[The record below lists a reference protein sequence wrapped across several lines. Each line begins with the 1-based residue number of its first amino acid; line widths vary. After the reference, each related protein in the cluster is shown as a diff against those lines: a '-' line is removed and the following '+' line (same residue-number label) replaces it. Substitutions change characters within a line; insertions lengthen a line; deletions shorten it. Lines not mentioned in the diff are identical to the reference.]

1 MSRRYDIN
9 IKERKSYKNRDRNRR
24 KILYIHGFMSGAN
37 SYNVIRLINT
47 FGHIYEILSPELNGD
62 PHYSISL
69 INSVIVNEKPV
80 LIIGSSLGGFYALM
94 CESNDIPI
102 RLVNPCIDPYTHLQR
117 YLDKELTYYSKRE
130 DGNTKYTLT
139 LPVLERFKEY
149 DVAKKTKSKI
159 DNIFALL
166 SSKDEVLGDSHYQ
179 FFKKIKEETNY
190 PYHLFSIHHEFGHR
204 LFPFGYI
211 YLQSMV
217 DNVLEDIRYDDYKR
231 KEIKR

>member
-1 MSRRYDIN
+1 MSRRYDIK
-9 IKERKSYKNRDRNRR
+9 IKERKEYKNRDRNRK

-37 SYNVIRLINT
+37 SYNVMRLINS

-62 PHYSISL
+62 PRYSISL
-69 INSVIVNEKPV
+69 INSIIANEKPV

-102 RLVNPCIDPYTHLQR
+102 ILVNPCVDPYTHMQR
-117 YLDKELTYYSKRE
+117 YLDKELTYHSKRD

-149 DVAKKTKSKI
+149 DVAQKTKSKI
-159 DNIFALL
+159 DNINVLL

-179 FFKKIKEETNY
+179 FFKKIKEETNC
-190 PYHLFSIHHEFGHR
+190 PYSLFGVYDNFGHR
-204 LFPFGYI
+204 LFPHGYI
-211 YLQSMV
+211 ILQDAV
-217 DNVLEDIRYDDYKR
+217 DSVLEDLS
-231 KEIKR
+231 